1 MKKFNLFQNL
11 GFKLVI
17 EALLLVVFLSSLSFT
32 ALAGGWEHDSKGWKY
47 SYSISYEPL
56 PYYVK
61 DDITSIDGD
70 RYAFDKDGYMVIGW
84 WRSSLYEN
92 IEDDDYYEDDNY
104 YKDDNYWYYFNEDG
118 KMRYEPLNNE
128 GKTYYFNQSTGRCL
142 NPTGEAISQYEVAI
156 KGINVDISG
165 LITSIDK
172 YQEIDIESIKAH
184 ISAVERLVNAIN
196 NLPTD
201 VPNKYKVQHAYM
213 LAYVRELSPRAEILK
228 QILANIEA
236 PNTDYQKL
244 IKQIEE
250 FNGEKINIY

>member
-17 EALLLVVFLSSLSFT
+17 EALLSVVFLSSLSFT
-32 ALAGGWEHDSKGWKY
+32 ALADGWEHDSKGWKY
-47 SYSISYEPL
+47 SFSISYEPL
-56 PYYVK
+56 PYYIK

-128 GKTYYFNQSTGRCL
+128 GKTYYFNQSSGSCL

-213 LAYVRELSPRAEILK
+213 LAYVRELSPKVEILK

-250 FNGEKINIY
+250 FNGEKISVH